1 MKINKIAFILLSLTG
16 AWGLFSCEK
25 EITLDLNSVNAKY
38 VIEGEITLNQKATVR
53 IIKTVDFTEPND
65 FPLVKGANV
74 SLSDGSGNT
83 EKLVETGEGVY
94 QSQKIVGVEG
104 KTYSLTVMAEGNTF
118 TAQTTMPTNVKL
130 TGIKVQKSS
139 FSPPGST
146 AENYIIYPQFIDPAA
161 FGNSYRFIQTRNEE
175 KDKSIIV
182 ANDNIGNGLPN
193 SRPIL
198 SPDFE
203 IVLGDNVTLEM
214 HCIDKPIYDYFFSL
228 NSVQGNGPGGGTI
241 PTNPVTNIKGG
252 ALGYFSA
259 HTQQKIS
266 IEVK

>member
-1 MKINKIAFILLSLTG
+1 MKIRQIISAILIG
-16 AWGLFSCEK
+16 GLFSCEK
-25 EITLDLNSVNAKY
+25 EITLDLNTANKKF
-38 VIEGEITLNQKATVR
+38 VIEGEITPNEKATVR
-53 IIKTVDFTEPND
+53 IIKTVDFTQPNN
-65 FPLVKGANV
+65 FPSVRGANV
-74 SLSDGSGNT
+74 RLSDGSGNT
-83 EKLVETGEGVY
+83 EQLVETGAGVY
-94 QSQKIVGVEG
+94 QSQKIVGAEG
-104 KTYSLTVMAEGNTF
+104 KTYSLTVIIEGSTF
-118 TAQTTMPTNVKL
+118 TAQTTMPTNIKL

-146 AENYIIYPQFIDPAA
+146 SDSYIIYPQFIDPAA
-161 FGNSYRFIQTRNEE
+161 FGNSYRFIQTRNGER
-175 KDKSIIV
+175 DKSIIV

-198 SPDFE
+198 SADFE

-228 NSVQGNGPGGGTI
+228 NSVQGNGPGGGTV
-241 PTNPVTNIKGG
+241 PANPVTNIKGG

-259 HTQQKIS
+259 HTLQRMS